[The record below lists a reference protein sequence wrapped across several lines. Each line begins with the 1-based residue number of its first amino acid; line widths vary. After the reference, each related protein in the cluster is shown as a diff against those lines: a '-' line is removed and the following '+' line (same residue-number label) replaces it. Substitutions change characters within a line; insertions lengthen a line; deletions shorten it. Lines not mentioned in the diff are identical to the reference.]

1 MTTRHPIHLTPEQR
15 VFVLERHVATLTTL
29 RPDGSP
35 HVTPVAFTWAPE
47 TGTAWLTSEDGA
59 VKVRNV
65 EAAASS
71 GAPARA
77 ALCQVSG
84 GRWLTLEGTLTVS
97 RAPDVV
103 AEAERRYVVR
113 YGAPL
118 DPDPRRVVLH
128 LAVSR
133 VLGAPYMTR

>member
-1 MTTRHPIHLTPEQR
+1 MIHLTPEQR

-35 HVTPVAFTWAPE
+35 HVTPVAFTFDAD
-47 TGTAWLTSEDGA
+47 TGVAWLTSEVGA

-65 EAAASS
+65 EAAQAA
-71 GAPARA
+71 GGPALA
-77 ALCQVSG
+77 ALCQVAG
-84 GRWLTLEGTLTVS
+84 GRWLTLEGTVTCS
-97 RAPDVV
+97 RDPDVV
-103 AEAERRYVVR
+103 AEAERRHLVR

-118 DPDPRRVVLH
+118 EPDARRVALH
-128 LAVSR
+128 LAVTR

>member
-1 MTTRHPIHLTPEQR
+1 MIHLTPEQR

-35 HVTPVAFTWAPE
+35 HVTPVAFTWDAE
-47 TGTAWLTSEDGA
+47 SGVAWLTSEDGA

-65 EAAASS
+65 EAATAAGST
-71 GAPARA
+71 ARA

-84 GRWLTLEGTLTVS
+84 GRWLTFEGTVSVS
-97 RAPDVV
+97 RTPDVV
-103 AEAERRYVVR
+103 ADAERRYVRR

>member
-1 MTTRHPIHLTPEQR
+1 MIHLTPEQR

-29 RPDGSP
+29 REDGSP
-35 HVTPVAFTWAPE
+35 HVTPVAFTWDAE
-47 TGTAWLTSEDGA
+47 TGVAWLTSEDTA

-65 EAAASS
+65 EAADAA
-71 GAPARA
+71 GRPARA

-84 GRWLTLEGTLTVS
+84 GRWLTLEGALAVR
-97 RAPDVV
+97 RAADVV
-103 AEAERRYVVR
+103 AEAERRYALR
-113 YGAPL
+113 YGVPL

-128 LAVSR
+128 LTVSR